1 MKKRWLICAS
11 LLSVLA
17 LVAAA
22 CGDDTSSSTTTAT
35 TAATT
40 TTGAPGTTA
49 ATTTLP
55 PEPTTAFDIGVTAA
69 PCADAV
75 NEGNGCIYLG
85 VISDL
90 STGPFAGLG
99 QPITQAQEDFW
110 RAVNA
115 DGGIGGFDVRIKL
128 ENTRD
133 AHYDAAET
141 AAEAVDLAD
150 NVLAFAQILGTPQ
163 TQGALPT
170 LEEND
175 IVSAPAT
182 WFSGWAFSEID
193 GGLIMES
200 GAPYCFEGMNGMDYL
215 VQSRGTDF
223 TWDLVVFPGDYG
235 GDYGAGAKIAAAQ
248 LGLADPISEILQIP
262 ISFGGD
268 VAPTVAQ
275 LMTDQPD
282 VIVLV
287 TGPVEMASIAG
298 GLFQAGF
305 QTFQILGAAPTWN
318 VALLGNAD
326 LVPLLQAVY
335 SSTDPWGGWD
345 TDTAG
350 HAAMRAA
357 AEANGREPNNGY
369 VAGWVWQ
376 YPLLALLQQGI
387 AAGDITRANLVA
399 LASTLEGVDYQGM
412 LPVRSFAGDPN
423 DFVVRSTI
431 ISGVDPTASDGLTP
445 LTDAF
450 ISQVAADFDFAGPC
464 YTG

>member
-1 MKKRWLICAS
+1 MKKRWLVCAS

-17 LVAAA
+17 LIAAA

-248 LGLADPISEILQIP
+248 LGLADPISEI
-262 ISFGGD
+262 
-268 VAPTVAQ
+268 T
-275 LMTDQPD
+275 
-282 VIVLV
+282 
-287 TGPVEMASIAG
+287 IAVPNRT
-298 GLFQAGF
+298 A
-305 QTFQILGAAPTWN
+305 TTAA
-318 VALLGNAD
+318 
-326 LVPLLQAVY
+326 
-335 SSTDPWGGWD
+335 
-345 TDTAG
+345 
-350 HAAMRAA
+350 
-357 AEANGREPNNGY
+357 
-369 VAGWVWQ
+369 
-376 YPLLALLQQGI
+376 
-387 AAGDITRANLVA
+387 A
-399 LASTLEGVDYQGM
+399 LASQRICSRSVGPPLYQARMPPGSWARM
-412 LPVRSFAGDPN
+412 EAKMSSEMPLPMPR
-423 DFVVRSTI
+423 FVISSPIHIRRVVPAARETTIRTMRPGLSGSAPCRLKRYAYPSACRAASTT
-431 ISGVDPTASDGLTP
+431 VE
-445 LTDAF
+445 
-450 ISQVAADFDFAGPC
+450 
-464 YTG
+464 